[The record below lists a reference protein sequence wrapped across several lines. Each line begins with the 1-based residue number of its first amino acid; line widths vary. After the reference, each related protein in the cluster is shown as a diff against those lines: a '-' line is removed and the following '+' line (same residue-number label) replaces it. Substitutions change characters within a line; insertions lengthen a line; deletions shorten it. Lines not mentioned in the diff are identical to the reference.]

1 MDIYRITKLIKE
13 LEQVKNPY
21 SYDLELLEFYKK
33 KKEILIMN
41 IKNLLKKEALSVE
54 EYMNAKK
61 YIVFDPKNYLW
72 DTKQGQYL
80 IRKMS

>member
-1 MDIYRITKLIKE
+1 MNIYRITKLIKE

-41 IKNLLKKEALSVE
+41 INNLLKKDALSVE
-54 EYMNAKK
+54 E
-61 YIVFDPKNYLW
+61 
-72 DTKQGQYL
+72 
-80 IRKMS
+80 